1 MIQIVH
7 LMSNF
12 SFLPVQTVLFGED
25 FHLRL
30 TTIRSRRP
38 DILHQGHHDVR
49 CQLVDLDFKSP
60 QDLRHKSMCRQAK
73 ASDEKCLKNDQLA
86 LRLGNLLRPWDTL
99 NPAAKI
105 SQLLHILHADRGNL
119 QNAELHRITR
129 M

>member
-1 MIQIVH
+1 
-7 LMSNF
+7 
-12 SFLPVQTVLFGED
+12 
-25 FHLRL
+25 
-30 TTIRSRRP
+30 
-38 DILHQGHHDVR
+38 
-49 CQLVDLDFKSP
+49 
-60 QDLRHKSMCRQAK
+60 MCRQAK